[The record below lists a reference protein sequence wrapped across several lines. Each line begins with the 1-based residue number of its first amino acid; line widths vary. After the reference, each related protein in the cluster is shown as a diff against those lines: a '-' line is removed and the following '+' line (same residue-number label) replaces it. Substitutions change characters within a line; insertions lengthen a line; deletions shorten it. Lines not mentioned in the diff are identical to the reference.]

1 MLKLF
6 SSFLMLCLIIGSI
19 QWAGSSVYS
28 TVKITQNLSP
38 SEQLLVESGNKFG
51 FKLFKKIVEEE
62 KNKNV
67 FISPLS
73 ISMALGMVYNGANGT
88 TKDAIQETLELTGL
102 SFQEVN
108 ESYKTLI
115 NSVTRLDSKVLFKI
129 ANSIW
134 YRTEL
139 SLVKEFINLNKV
151 YYNAQVKGLDFNDP
165 NALKLINGWVSDAT
179 GGKIKEIVD
188 TIDPLTVMFLIN
200 AIYFKGNWAFEFE
213 KTLTED
219 DFFNLSDESKKPSK
233 MMTQNGLFDYFETE
247 NFQAIDL
254 PYEDDKFSMM
264 VLLPRPGKSV
274 DLLVAEFNQLSWG
287 QWLNRF
293 SEQQGTLQLPK
304 FTLEYELTLNDILK
318 ALGMSIA
325 FDPSRADFTPMNK
338 GAERLYIN
346 KVKHKTFIEVNE
358 EGTEAAAVT
367 SVEMVLASLG
377 PYPFF
382 IMRVDRPFLFV
393 IRENHSQSI
402 LFMGKIVEPLLK

>member
-6 SSFLMLCLIIGSI
+6 SLFLMLCIIVGSI
-19 QWAGSSVYS
+19 QWTGSSACS
-28 TVKITQNLSP
+28 TEKITQNLSP
-38 SEQLLVESGNKFG
+38 GEQLLVESGNKFG
-51 FKLFKKIVEEE
+51 FKLFKKIVGEE

-73 ISMALGMVYNGANGT
+73 ISMALGMVYNGADGT
-88 TKDAIQETLELTGL
+88 TKDAIRETLELIGL

-115 NSVTRLDSKVLFKI
+115 NLLTRLDSKVLFKI

-151 YYNAQVKGLDFNDP
+151 YYNAEVKGLDFNDP

-179 GGKIKEIVD
+179 GGKIKEIVN

-247 NFQAIDL
+247 DFQAIDL

-274 DLLVAEFNQLSWG
+274 DLLVREFNQVSWG
-287 QWLNRF
+287 QWVNRF
-293 SEQQGTLQLPK
+293 SKQQGTLQLPK
-304 FTLEYELTLNDILK
+304 FTLEYELTLNDVLNLSLTAK
-318 ALGMSIA
+318 C
-325 FDPSRADFTPMNK
+325 DFKPF
-338 GAERLYIN
+338 E
-346 KVKHKTFIEVNE
+346 
-358 EGTEAAAVT
+358 
-367 SVEMVLASLG
+367 SLQ
-377 PYPFF
+377 
-382 IMRVDRPFLFV
+382 PFLYKDFY
-393 IRENHSQSI
+393 
-402 LFMGKIVEPLLK
+402 F